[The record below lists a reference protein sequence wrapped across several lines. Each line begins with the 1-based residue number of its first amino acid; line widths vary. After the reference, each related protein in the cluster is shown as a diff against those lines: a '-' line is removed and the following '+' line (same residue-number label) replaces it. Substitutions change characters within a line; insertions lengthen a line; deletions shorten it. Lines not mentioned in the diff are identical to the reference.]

1 MNNFKFYD
9 LTIPQK
15 SIYLT
20 EEYAS
25 GSSVNLIGGNI
36 IIDEPVNLDFLEKAL
51 NIFVK
56 KNDAIRI
63 RIHMENN
70 KPKQYITPYEP
81 FTIRRVFIKDK
92 QELEDL
98 SLQAVNKK
106 FNFFD
111 SKLFW
116 VTLFKFEDNTGGLI
130 VTFHHII
137 CDAWTMSLFVDQ
149 VMNIYSKLIAGEII
163 DDSANNSYL
172 DFAKSEQDYLHTPRF
187 QKDKE
192 FWNTFFDSE
201 PEPSLISDQKEKIID
216 TTAKRKIYILDKE
229 LYSKLDAFCKEH
241 NCSLYTFFMA
251 IYSLYLAR
259 INNNDFST
267 IGTPILNRTNFK
279 EKNTCGIFVSTQAF
293 FMKMNYEETFTDFL
307 REVLTNQMKFFR
319 HQKYSYST
327 LLEDLKTKYNISYN
341 LYDLAISYQNA
352 RIDNTVADIKFHTNW
367 SFNNNC
373 SDTLQIHFYDL
384 DDTGIINIYYDYK
397 LSKFSEEQ
405 IDKIHSRIMNMTLH
419 VLENP
424 SILLK
429 DISIICE
436 KEEELIINKFN
447 NSNISHPKNIG
458 IHELIEAVASKYP
471 NNTAVTYNGE
481 HITYKELIANSTKIA
496 TNLIENGVEKGDCV
510 AVLFK
515 NKDINLICSLLG
527 ILKAGA
533 AFLAIYP
540 DYPNERIE
548 YILENS
554 NSIIVASWNLLNISR
569 LIILHLH
576 TSHLLCCILY
586 MRN

>member
-70 KPKQYITPYEP
+70 KPKQYIPPYEP
-81 FTIRRVFIKDK
+81 FTVRRVFIKDK

-106 FNFFD
+106 FDFFD

-116 VTLFKFEDNTGGLI
+116 FTLFKFEDNTGGLI

-137 CDAWTMSLFVDQ
+137 SDAWTMSLFVDQ

-163 DDSANNSYL
+163 DDSDNNSYL

-319 HQKYSYST
+319 HQKYPYST
-327 LLEDLKTKYNISYN
+327 LLEDLKDKYNISYN
-341 LYDLAISYQNA
+341 LYDLALSYQNA
-352 RIDNTVADIKFHTNW
+352 RIDNTVANIKFHTNW

-397 LSKFSEEQ
+397 VSKFSEEQ
-405 IDKIHSRIMNMTLH
+405 IDKIHSRIMNMTLR
-419 VLENP
+419 VLDNP

-447 NSNISHPKNIG
+447 NSNIAHPRNIG
-458 IHELIEAVASKYP
+458 IHELIEDVASQYP

-481 HITYKELIANSTKIA
+481 HITYKELIVNSTKIA
-496 TNLIENGVEKGDCV
+496 TNLIENGVKKGDCV

-515 NKDINLICSLLG
+515 NKDINLICSLL
-527 ILKAGA
+527 
-533 AFLAIYP
+533 
-540 DYPNERIE
+540 
-548 YILENS
+548 
-554 NSIIVASWNLLNISR
+554 
-569 LIILHLH
+569 
-576 TSHLLCCILY
+576 
-586 MRN
+586 

>member
-20 EEYAS
+20 EEYAT

-70 KPKQYITPYEP
+70 KPMQYIIPYEP
-81 FTIRRVFIKDK
+81 FTVRQVFIKSKKD
-92 QELEDL
+92 LEDL

-116 VTLFKFEDNTGGLI
+116 FTLFKFEDNTGGLI

-137 CDAWTMSLFVDQ
+137 SDAWTMSLFVDQ
-149 VMNIYSKLIAGEII
+149 VMDIYSKLIAGEII
-163 DDSANNSYL
+163 DESENNSYL

-192 FWNTFFDSE
+192 FWNNFFDSE

-229 LYSKLDAFCKEH
+229 LYSKLYAFCKEH

-319 HQKYSYST
+319 HQKYPYST
-327 LLEDLKTKYNISYN
+327 LLEDLKDKYNISYKKPP
-341 LYDLAISYQNA
+341 Y
-352 RIDNTVADIKFHTNW
+352 
-367 SFNNNC
+367 
-373 SDTLQIHFYDL
+373 
-384 DDTGIINIYYDYK
+384 
-397 LSKFSEEQ
+397 
-405 IDKIHSRIMNMTLH
+405 
-419 VLENP
+419 
-424 SILLK
+424 
-429 DISIICE
+429 
-436 KEEELIINKFN
+436 
-447 NSNISHPKNIG
+447 
-458 IHELIEAVASKYP
+458 
-471 NNTAVTYNGE
+471 
-481 HITYKELIANSTKIA
+481 
-496 TNLIENGVEKGDCV
+496 
-510 AVLFK
+510 
-515 NKDINLICSLLG
+515 
-527 ILKAGA
+527 
-533 AFLAIYP
+533 
-540 DYPNERIE
+540 
-548 YILENS
+548 
-554 NSIIVASWNLLNISR
+554 
-569 LIILHLH
+569 
-576 TSHLLCCILY
+576 
-586 MRN
+586 

>member
-1 MNNFKFYD
+1 MNNLKLYD

-20 EEYAS
+20 EEYAT

-116 VTLFKFEDNTGGLI
+116 FTLFKFEDNTGGLI

-137 CDAWTMSLFVDQ
+137 SDAWTMSLFVDQ

-216 TTAKRKIYILDKE
+216 TTAKRKIYILDKV

-293 FMKMNYEETFTDFL
+293 FTKMNYEETFTDFL

-319 HQKYSYST
+319 HQKYPYST

-397 LSKFSEEQ
+397 ISKFSEEE
-405 IDKIHSRIMNMTLH
+405 IDNIHTRIMNITLH
-419 VLENP
+419 VLK
-424 SILLK
+424 ILLY
-429 DISIICE
+429 
-436 KEEELIINKFN
+436 
-447 NSNISHPKNIG
+447 H
-458 IHELIEAVASKYP
+458 
-471 NNTAVTYNGE
+471 
-481 HITYKELIANSTKIA
+481 
-496 TNLIENGVEKGDCV
+496 
-510 AVLFK
+510 
-515 NKDINLICSLLG
+515 
-527 ILKAGA
+527 
-533 AFLAIYP
+533 
-540 DYPNERIE
+540 
-548 YILENS
+548 
-554 NSIIVASWNLLNISR
+554 
-569 LIILHLH
+569 
-576 TSHLLCCILY
+576 
-586 MRN
+586 